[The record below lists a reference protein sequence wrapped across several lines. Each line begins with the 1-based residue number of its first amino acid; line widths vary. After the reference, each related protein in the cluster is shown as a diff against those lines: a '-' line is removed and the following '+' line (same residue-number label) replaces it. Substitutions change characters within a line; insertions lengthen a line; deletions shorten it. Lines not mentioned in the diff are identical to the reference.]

1 MRRVAVGG
9 PWLKPH
15 FVSRGPGLPEPAVRA
30 EEVLAEARAFAAA
43 RRATLENARLRRVT
57 TRGSGHAPPCCPS
70 ALNSVGRCRCSAL
83 LRARR
88 THGRETLTCS
98 LTAGIA
104 ITSLKRHIQVDG
116 GGRHGLGDSRDR
128 GPR

>member
-98 LTAGIA
+98 LTAGIT
-104 ITSLKRHIQVDG
+104 ITSLKRHI
-116 GGRHGLGDSRDR
+116 
-128 GPR
+128 